1 MLSCDD
7 RPVLQAVF
15 LSNNCFEHIIRL
27 LQNSKVAALL
37 WGFFLGFCI
46 LISILILPISKRL
59 EMARNATPRS
69 RSHPST
75 FPTSPSPQAG
85 AGMVPDP
92 IFSPPTPRPGLSFLA
107 PALPQQHAGG
117 G

>member
-37 WGFFLGFCI
+37 WGFFWGFCI

-59 EMARNATPRS
+59 KTARNGSKRHATLQEPPQHLPRLALTPS
-69 RSHPST
+69 RGRD
-75 FPTSPSPQAG
+75 G
-85 AGMVPDP
+85 A
-92 IFSPPTPRPGLSFLA
+92 
-107 PALPQQHAGG
+107 
-117 G
+117 